1 MSRSVFIFSP
11 HFHFH
16 SVSAK
21 TFPKKGK
28 VDLFIIILGKQTAEH
43 RTEAFLFVLFY
54 KLTPALQTLSELHCS
69 LVE

>member
-1 MSRSVFIFSP
+1 MSLSAFILSP

-28 VDLFIIILGKQTAEH
+28 VDLFIIILGKQTAEQGI
-43 RTEAFLFVLFY
+43 EAVPFV
-54 KLTPALQTLSELHCS
+54 
-69 LVE
+69 